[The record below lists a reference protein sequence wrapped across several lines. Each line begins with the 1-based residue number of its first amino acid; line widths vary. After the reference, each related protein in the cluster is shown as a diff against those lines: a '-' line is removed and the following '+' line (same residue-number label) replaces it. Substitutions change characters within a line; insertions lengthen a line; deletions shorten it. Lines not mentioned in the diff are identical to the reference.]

1 MAIVGVDIGN
11 ITSIAVCNDIN
22 VVVESRLEKATEL
35 NLLGADDS
43 FKYENEKYITNSG
56 RFENNFIKHEKENF
70 LGLMYYA
77 ISRVTQEN
85 KIDLAIGLPA
95 GQYNSRKTELK
106 DFILNNNRK
115 IIDNREIHIKDV
127 IVIPEAYGVKTNGLI
142 SKTNKTLVIDVG
154 GGTTDIA
161 LFENGKFKGEESR
174 SIKFGLLDVY
184 RETKNYI
191 DDKYNLNITLEDAKK
206 YFDGELD
213 LLNKD
218 TYYKVDIVK
227 AALKKIINELRGL
240 YANIS
245 SYNIVLTGGVA
256 TVLYQ
261 TFKKIYPQTEILDDI
276 KANATGFYRVGV
288 KKFE

>member
-11 ITSIAVCNDIN
+11 LTTIGVSEDKVLVI
-22 VVVESRLEKATEL
+22 ESRLEKATEL

-43 FKYENEKYITNSG
+43 FRYEGEKYIINSG
-56 RFENNFIKHEKENF
+56 RFENNFLKYEKENF

-77 ISRVTQEN
+77 ISKVTNEN

-106 DFILNNNRK
+106 EFILMNNRK
-115 IIDNREIHIKDV
+115 IIDNREIYIRDV
-127 IVIPEAYGVKTNGLI
+127 IVIPEAYGVKANGLI
-142 SKTNKTLVIDVG
+142 SKTNKTLVIDIG

-161 LFENGKFKGEESR
+161 LFENGKFKGEESE

-184 RETKNYI
+184 RATKNYI
-191 DDKYNLNITLEDAKK
+191 DDKYNLNISLEDARK
-206 YFDGELD
+206 YFDGNLN
-213 LLNKD
+213 LLNED
-218 TYYKVDIVK
+218 TCYRTDIAK
-227 AALKKIINELRGL
+227 SALKRIVNDLRGL

-245 SYNIVLTGGVA
+245 SYNIVLTGGGA
-256 TVLYQ
+256 EVLH
-261 TFKKIYPQTEILDDI
+261 TAFKKIYPQAEMLNDI